1 MNREIIKSTEDFVK
15 EQLSGVESGHDWW
28 HIQRVRNLAM
38 HIYSIEQN
46 GDPIVIEL
54 ASLLHDVGDDKIA
67 SEVNGTILVGSF
79 LTKEGIDRDI
89 KEKVL
94 HIMENISFRDSFN
107 GSCIRTAELNIVQ
120 DADRLD
126 AIGAIGIARAFNY
139 GGSAGNAIYEPGN
152 GPREYRS
159 KDEYTG
165 SDSSTINH
173 FYEKLLKLKDIM
185 NTETGK
191 RLAEERHEFMLSF
204 LAQFYSEWNTGE

>member
-1 MNREIIKSTEDFVK
+1 MNRNIIKSTEDFVK

-28 HIQRVRNLAM
+28 HIQRVRKLAM
-38 HIYSIEQN
+38 HINSIEQD

-67 SEVNGTILVGSF
+67 SELNGTMLVGSF
-79 LTKEGIDRDI
+79 LTKEGIGRET

-107 GSCIRTAELNIVQ
+107 GICSRTAELNIVQ

-173 FYEKLLKLKDIM
+173 FYEKLLKLKDMM

-191 RLAEERHEFMLSF
+191 RLAEERHDFMLGF
-204 LAQFYSEWNTGE
+204 LDQFIGEWNLDE

>member
-1 MNREIIKSTEDFVK
+1 MNRNIIKSTEDFVK

-28 HIQRVRNLAM
+28 HIQRVRKLAM
-38 HIYSIEQN
+38 HINSIEQD

-67 SEVNGTILVGSF
+67 SELNGTMLVGSF

-173 FYEKLLKLKDIM
+173 FYEKLLKLKDMM

-191 RLAEERHEFMLSF
+191 RLADKRHDFMLGF
-204 LAQFYSEWNTGE
+204 LDQFIGEWNLDE